1 MSLGTGAGSSHRWL
15 KLSIRTGSQDTVR
28 LANGKTVRSS
38 GVVELEYFVRWSS
51 SVCSVSCCPGV
62 DMPHCFGHAMV
73 AQK

>member
-1 MSLGTGAGSSHRWL
+1 VSLGTGAGSSHRWL

-73 AQK
+73 VRK